1 VQSVKRFGSVI
12 GLKPEF
18 EERYIILH
26 RHTFPGVLKRIH
38 DSNIRNYSIFL
49 REGMLFSYYEYH
61 GQYYEGDMQKIS
73 EDTITRDWW
82 KLTDPMQEPIQD
94 RKEGEWWASM
104 DEIGHFSS
112 TEFDSA
118 HTQRLAYR
126 TQKDPLSMKE
136 LDIPKNV
143 MDEGHFSKLSIFL
156 KRGRLYLYCECKETS
171 ASADNEN
178 TIENILSR
186 ELFKNHIIHW
196 ESMQEVFHTD

>member
-1 VQSVKRFGSVI
+1 MQSVRRFGSLI

-38 DSNIRNYSIFL
+38 DSNIRNYTIFL

-61 GQYYEGDMQKIS
+61 GQDYEGDMQKIG
-73 EDTITRDWW
+73 EDTITQDWW

-112 TEFDSA
+112 TEFSSA
-118 HTQRLAYR
+118 NTHRLAFR
-126 TQKDPLSMKE
+126 TREESVSMKK
-136 LDIPKNV
+136 LDIHKDIMN
-143 MDEGHFSKLSIFL
+143 EGHFAKLSIFL
-156 KRGRLYLYCECKETS
+156 TKGRLYIYCERTETS
-171 ASADNEN
+171 TAADSEN
-178 TIENILSR
+178 NIESILSGK
-186 ELFKNHIIHW
+186 LLKNHTIHW